1 VYDSECLLLLE
12 RTGLRYYY
20 VIVPVLVCIGI
31 HRRHALVAVVQYIST
46 LDTGLTQK
54 RPVVSLHSAV
64 SSSHNAC
71 LQVVSAVAVMAQRGI
86 LHLDLKCD
94 NILIRDTAATSTTTS
109 TATATGI
116 ITVGNSLLR
125 DAVPEVCVTD
135 FGEAVIGTLNGSSSD
150 GCTPGSFTFSV
161 ARARGTECIHSP
173 EMLGLANGRKH
184 SSSGSSSG
192 VSKGCITPASDVW
205 SLGCL
210 LYELLAGQYLYDT
223 SDWSQFF
230 VTLMAAEP
238 DTTTSTSTNAT
249 TASTATAS
257 TAAGTA
263 STAAAAAATGGTGS
277 TKKRASLSVLP
288 VNSMQALAHLPST
301 VQSAL
306 QGLLLCAL
314 VRSAAKRPSAAALLL
329 STEAVA
335 AELETISTEQPTAA
349 TAAVTDTALAVAA
362 VGSKCCGQQQERA
375 LQKARSSVVR
385 QSSSTADDAQVS
397 CQLLHF
403 EAMRMLHISLS

>member
-1 VYDSECLLLLE
+1 
-12 RTGLRYYY
+12 
-20 VIVPVLVCIGI
+20 
-31 HRRHALVAVVQYIST
+31 
-46 LDTGLTQK
+46 
-54 RPVVSLHSAV
+54 
-64 SSSHNAC
+64 
-71 LQVVSAVAVMAQRGI
+71 VVSAVAVMAQRGI

-94 NILIRDTAATSTTTS
+94 NILIRDTAATSTITTS
-109 TATATGI
+109 ATAT
-116 ITVGNSLLR
+116 TTASNTLLR
-125 DAVPEVCVTD
+125 EEVPEVCVTD

-150 GCTPGSFTFSV
+150 GCTPDSFTFSV

-184 SSSGSSSG
+184 SSSSSSSG

-230 VTLMAAEP
+230 VTLMAADP
-238 DTTTSTSTNAT
+238 DTPANTSTNAT
-249 TASTATAS
+249 TATASTAAATATATAS
-257 TAAGTA
+257 TAAAG
-263 STAAAAAATGGTGS
+263 TAAAAAGGGA
-277 TKKRASLSVLP
+277 KKRASLSVLP

-306 QGLLLCAL
+306 QELLLCAL

-335 AELETISTEQPTAA
+335 TEVEAIAATEQPTTA
-349 TAAVTDTALAVAA
+349 TAVTDTVLAAA
-362 VGSKCCGQQQERA
+362 AAGSECCGQQQERA

-397 CQLLHF
+397 LLST
-403 EAMRMLHISLS
+403 AL